1 MTPALAL
8 EDAQQRLLALA
19 QPLGAETIAIS
30 DALGRTLAQDVC
42 AVRTQPAADLSAMDG
57 YALCGEGPWTVTGES
72 RAGHPF
78 LGDLKAGQAAR
89 ISTGAVMPSGAE
101 TVLLQ
106 EDTARSGDVIDAVG
120 TPPAPGA
127 HIRRSGFDFRAGDT
141 LLCAGARITPAAIAV
156 GLSGGLASVEVTRRP
171 RAVFIDTGDELA
183 QPGTPCAAHQIPA
196 SNSAM
201 LAALA
206 AQIPCDITRTG
217 PVPDRLDALVDA
229 IRGAKRPLIVAGGGV
244 RYSQAEAALAALAE
258 ASGIPVAETQAGKGA
273 LSWQHPRALGSIGVT
288 GSTAANAAA
297 QDADLIV
304 GIGTRLQDFTTGS
317 RSLFSQNAQARR
329 LFQVN
334 VQPFDAHKHGAEP
347 VVGDALAVIESLSVR
362 LRDWC
367 VPEEVVVGDRNA
379 IMQWNQAVDA
389 ATAGNQAQVMPSDA
403 QVIGAVQRSVCGDAV
418 VVCAAGGL
426 PGELHK
432 LWRTST
438 PGGYHLEYGFSCMG
452 YEIAGGLGVKMAEP
466 QREVVVMVGDGSYL
480 MMNSELATSVMLGHK
495 LIVVLLDN
503 RGYGCINR
511 LQQATGSPGFNNL
524 LADSLHE
531 ALPDINFAGHARS
544 LGALAEHVANLG
556 ELSAALVR
564 ARAADR
570 SYVVVIDTDPL
581 KTTEAGGWWWDVAV
595 PEVSDRPEVKT
606 ARRAYEDGVRKK
618 RDLS

>member
-57 YALCGEGPWTVTGES
+57 YALCGEGPWKVTGES

-201 LAALA
+201 LAAMA
-206 AQIPCDITRTG
+206 AQIPCDNTRTG

-229 IRGAKRPLIVAGGGV
+229 I
-244 RYSQAEAALAALAE
+244 SS
-258 ASGIPVAETQAGKGA
+258 AS
-273 LSWQHPRALGSIGVT
+273 
-288 GSTAANAAA
+288 N
-297 QDADLIV
+297 ADLIV
-304 GIGTRLQDFTTGS
+304 TTGGAS
-317 RSLFSQNAQARR
+317 VGDHDLIRPALEAMGASLDFWRVAIKPGKPLLVAQRGRQVIISLPGNPVSAYVTGFLFVLPFLRALSGARAPVPEPLMLPLAVPLGPGGVRREFIRGTLSQNGVTPLDQTDSSALRTLAAA
-329 LFQVN
+329 N
-334 VQPFDAHKHGAEP
+334 V
-347 VVGDALAVIESLSVR
+347 LIE
-362 LRDWC
+362 
-367 VPEEVVVGDRNA
+367 
-379 IMQWNQAVDA
+379 
-389 ATAGNQAQVMPSDA
+389 
-403 QVIGAVQRSVCGDAV
+403 
-418 VVCAAGGL
+418 
-426 PGELHK
+426 
-432 LWRTST
+432 
-438 PGGYHLEYGFSCMG
+438 
-452 YEIAGGLGVKMAEP
+452 
-466 QREVVVMVGDGSYL
+466 
-480 MMNSELATSVMLGHK
+480 
-495 LIVVLLDN
+495 
-503 RGYGCINR
+503 
-511 LQQATGSPGFNNL
+511 
-524 LADSLHE
+524 
-531 ALPDINFAGHARS
+531 
-544 LGALAEHVANLG
+544 
-556 ELSAALVR
+556 
-564 ARAADR
+564 RAANADGA
-570 SYVVVIDTDPL
+570 
-581 KTTEAGGWWWDVAV
+581 KAGTPV
-595 PEVSDRPEVKT
+595 PV
-606 ARRAYEDGVRKK
+606 YLLGNG
-618 RDLS
+618 